1 MKILIKTAGRTGSHI
16 ITDWLRNYHQFETVL
31 DEFYNNQQTNIVV
44 HSQLDFIPDDP
55 HNWIFV
61 SSKRKNLFDQAIS
74 RHVAYITKQS
84 TTYKKNITKK
94 NSIKF
99 EFVQLMG
106 KIGSIEA
113 EHRYFDHIQQKYNW
127 QSKHTFYYEDLVKG
141 TEVLKTLVSRK
152 ENYYQSRCT
161 EASPYNY
168 KFIVKDYET
177 MYKKYKEFNE

>member
-94 NSIKF
+94 NNG
-99 EFVQLMG
+99 QT
-106 KIGSIEA
+106 
-113 EHRYFDHIQQKYNW
+113 N
-127 QSKHTFYYEDLVKG
+127 
-141 TEVLKTLVSRK
+141 
-152 ENYYQSRCT
+152 
-161 EASPYNY
+161 
-168 KFIVKDYET
+168 FIVI
-177 MYKKYKEFNE
+177 